1 MGKVWKLCVI
11 FCRWVRI
18 ISAEDWGERGTENR
32 KLNGQ
37 KKRICQIAAACGHLS
52 IFGNWKKPAL
62 STIHFAWYAIRPHGW
77 MACKY
82 RRANQTSI
90 DRHRRKRKKLK
101 TKRNEKHKSSITLNI
116 CRSIYVMSRI
126 GVMQELCILPPRSIH
141 IYLVWWSIFPD
152 AFPSIIFARCSRMDL
167 GDQTSTGATAITKLC
182 AQKRGESK

>member
-1 MGKVWKLCVI
+1 MKIMCYFLPLSPDYKRRRLRRTRNRKSKIEWTEKKNMSNRCSLWPFIYFWKL
-11 FCRWVRI
+11 
-18 ISAEDWGERGTENR
+18 
-32 KLNGQ
+32 
-37 KKRICQIAAACGHLS
+37 
-52 IFGNWKKPAL
+52 KKPAL
-62 STIHFAWYAIRPHGW
+62 PTIHFAWYAIRPHGW

-167 GDQTSTGATAITKLC
+167 GDQTSMGATAITKLC